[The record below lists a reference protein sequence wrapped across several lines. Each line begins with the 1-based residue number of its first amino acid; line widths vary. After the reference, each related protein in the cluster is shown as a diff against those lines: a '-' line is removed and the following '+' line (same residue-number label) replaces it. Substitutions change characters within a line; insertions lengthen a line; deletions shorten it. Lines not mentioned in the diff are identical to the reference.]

1 MSNFWQELGSNNVF
15 WVVVLSGLAAQCLKI
30 ITALIRRE
38 KFSFSWLIDTGGM
51 PSSHSAVVVS
61 FAVCMGKELGY
72 SSPFF
77 ALGILFAMIT
87 MFDAQTWRRSI
98 GAQARILNN
107 MMDDL
112 HEKKKIGE
120 NRLKEL
126 VGHTPVEV
134 FMGALV
140 GLTTT
145 LILYK
150 QGAL

>member
-1 MSNFWQELGSNNVF
+1 MNIFWQELGSNKVF
-15 WVVVLSGLAAQCLKI
+15 WTVVLSGLVAQGLKI
-30 ITALIRRE
+30 ITALIRKE
-38 KFSFSWLIDTGGM
+38 KFSFSWIIDTGGM
-51 PSSHSAVVVS
+51 PSSHSSVVVS

-98 GAQARILNN
+98 GTQAKILNKI
-107 MMDDL
+107 MDDL

-140 GLTTT
+140 GLIST

-150 QGAL
+150 